1 MATLASTKNALSPS
15 LAISASP
22 LLLPRREGVSIYNL
36 SLERSRRD
44 LPSSSSSS
52 SRMGAIFP
60 LVWQRWDIS
69 QQQMLQLLL
78 QEQEGEEQGEAG
90 TCAVADAY
98 FLEMGDNKLWF
109 ASWLDILEN
118 NQM

>member
-1 MATLASTKNALSPS
+1 
-15 LAISASP
+15 
-22 LLLPRREGVSIYNL
+22 
-36 SLERSRRD
+36 
-44 LPSSSSSS
+44 
-52 SRMGAIFP
+52 
-60 LVWQRWDIS
+60 
-69 QQQMLQLLL
+69 MLQLLL